1 MVGSDLEQSDEENVT
16 YVPSLRIATK
26 NGQLSGLWEK
36 NQFPLETGDYHSSDD
51 EQSSDDEIESENFEM
66 PKTTGVTTRS
76 GRNAT
81 AFRL

>member
-1 MVGSDLEQSDEENVT
+1 MIQIYFSLGFSSGSGCNFLIV
-16 YVPSLRIATK
+16 LLK
-26 NGQLSGLWEK
+26 NGQLSGLWE
-36 NQFPLETGDYHSSDD
+36 NQFPLETGDYYSSDD

>member
-26 NGQLSGLWEK
+26 NGQWE